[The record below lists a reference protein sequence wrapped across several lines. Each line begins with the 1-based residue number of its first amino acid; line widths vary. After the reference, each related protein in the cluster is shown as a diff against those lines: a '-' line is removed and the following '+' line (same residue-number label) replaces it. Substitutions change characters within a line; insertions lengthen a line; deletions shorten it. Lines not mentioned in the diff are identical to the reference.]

1 MPAYIEVP
9 SAHGSKLIIEAESAP
24 ISIGTDDAALAGK
37 VSGIA
42 DAAKRVTAG
51 ATEIFENALK
61 AVTLAHAEAF
71 QAALGAISSPPSEAT
86 LEFGLKISAELGAV
100 VVSKVATEANYTIKL
115 TWKDVT
121 RPQTK

>member
-9 SAHGSKLIIEAESAP
+9 SERGGKLIIESEAGP
-24 ISIGTDDAALAGK
+24 IPIGEVDPALAGK

-42 DAAKRVTAG
+42 DAAKRITTG
-51 ATEIFENALK
+51 ASDIFESALK

-71 QAALGAISSPPSEAT
+71 HAALAAITNPPNEAT
-86 LEFGLKISAELGAV
+86 LEFGLKMSAELGAV

-115 TWKDVT
+115 TWKDL
-121 RPQTK
+121 PAKK